1 MKRWRKRLERYKT
14 SYRHDVSEM
23 LKIYFK
29 IFKMQRSKSVI
40 LHSASIRADRKSLDE
55 FDTPNINVN
64 RPSEL
69 LRKVSLL
76 IKIDGGLLEGSK
88 GPKNHEEVLTHTGKF
103 TCNPTA
109 GQMSS
114 QVTQLVV
121 TSNTM
126 LVTPLQV
133 RPTNAIH

>member
-1 MKRWRKRLERYKT
+1 
-14 SYRHDVSEM
+14 
-23 LKIYFK
+23 
-29 IFKMQRSKSVI
+29 MQRSKSVI

-55 FDTPNINVN
+55 FDMPNINVN

-88 GPKNHEEVLTHTGKF
+88 GSKNHEEVLTHTGKF